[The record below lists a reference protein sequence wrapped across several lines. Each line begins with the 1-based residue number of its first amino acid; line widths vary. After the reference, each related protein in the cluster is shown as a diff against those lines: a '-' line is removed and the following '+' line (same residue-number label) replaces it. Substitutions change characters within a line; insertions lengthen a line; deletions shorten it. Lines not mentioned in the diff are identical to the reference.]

1 MGDLKE
7 GYFLLTCF
15 KGDTIAM
22 MRAGRHRLEAVKATI
37 VARGKYGLLVKGFN
51 SFPTKRHLPRGHR
64 DASKAFFRK
73 PYILSLVGPGTGRKV
88 QEDRYMKVR
97 VWPVAY
103 RTGWAARGERT
114 RYREP
119 VAGIAGIPYDFCVRS
134 QLLSVT
140 ESVSPSPTEKF
151 QINIIM
157 SKTNNDYG

>member
-119 VAGIAGIPYDFCVRS
+119 VAGIAGIPYDLLCTIPTTKRDS
-134 QLLSVT
+134 Q
-140 ESVSPSPTEKF
+140 SPTAKF
-151 QINIIM
+151 QINIIRF
-157 SKTNNDYG
+157 KCKWR